1 MNIRTMDATADSIS
15 RLQADA
21 WAAWNAS
28 YHAPDGDAYR
38 VVSRSLYEQDVQE
51 RIIAL
56 FNRSD
61 EQNALLDTLLD
72 HAA

>member
-1 MNIRTMDATADSIS
+1 MNIQMTDTTADSIS

-38 VVSRSLYEQDVQE
+38 VVSRSLYEQDVHE
-51 RIIAL
+51 RITAL
-56 FNRSD
+56 FHRSD
-61 EQNALLDTLLD
+61 EQNAHLDAMLD